1 MTGGIQKADF
11 LLLLPINLIT
21 PVNYQHLKL
30 RYVNGFSCPS
40 SIAHVQGCSSF
51 VQISIMDNRIIGLHH
66 ITAIAGNA
74 RRNHDFYTRMLG
86 LRLVKKTV
94 NFDDPNTYHFYYG
107 NESGTPGTILTFFPW
122 EGINPG
128 YTGTGM
134 VTEISYAVPENS
146 LPFWTERFRQH
157 NIIQQPAVER
167 FGEQILSFQDGDGLQ
182 LALVVP
188 KNEDSRIGW
197 ATEEVPSSVSLKG
210 FHHATLTLKQMD
222 PTAAVLTDLFGYSLQ
237 QQEGSRYRFVTDAA
251 DTAHAI
257 DIVAA
262 PSEKHGYNAAGT
274 NHHIAFRVRDEATL
288 MAFREKIAARGFNIT
303 PKIDRNYFYS
313 LYFREPGGVLFEIA
327 TDNPGFAIDEPL
339 AELGT
344 HLMLPPQYEKH
355 RLAIERQLPLLA

>member
-1 MTGGIQKADF
+1 MDR
-11 LLLLPINLIT
+11 IT
-21 PVNYQHLKL
+21 
-30 RYVNGFSCPS
+30 
-40 SIAHVQGCSSF
+40 
-51 VQISIMDNRIIGLHH
+51 GLHH

-107 NESGTPGTILTFFPW
+107 TESGTPGTLLTFFPW
-122 EGINPG
+122 EGIKPG

-134 VTEISYAVPENS
+134 VTETSYAVSEDS
-146 LPFWTERFRQH
+146 LPYWIERFRMH
-157 NIIQQPAVER
+157 HIHHQPAVER
-167 FGEQILSFQDGDGLQ
+167 FGEQILCFQDKDGLQ

-188 KNEDSRIGW
+188 KEADNRTGW

-210 FHHATLTLKQMD
+210 FHHATLTLKRME

-237 QQEGSRYRFVTDAA
+237 QQEGSRYRFVTNAA
-251 DTAHAI
+251 DTANAI
-257 DIVAA
+257 DIVVA
-262 PSEKHGYNAAGT
+262 PNEKHGYHAAGT
-274 NHHIAFRVRDEATL
+274 NHHIAFRVGDEATL
-288 MAFREKIAARGFNIT
+288 MAFREKIAARGYTIT

-327 TDNPGFAIDEPL
+327 TDNPGFAIDEPV

-344 HLMLPPQYEKH
+344 RLMLPAQYEKH
-355 RLAIERQLPLLA
+355 RLEIERQLPLLA